1 MSDSV
6 RLRIAHADG
15 MSAEIPL
22 APEAQEWIIG
32 RSAECAV
39 VLRSQRV
46 SRRHARLV
54 RVNGVFF
61 IEDLCSTA
69 GLTIDGVRV
78 ERMSALEPGMDVRLA
93 DCALELCEGAPSASQ
108 DAPPPP
114 PAFQE
119 PLKPAPEVGCTPR
132 AESGLPPEAANL
144 FHDICTFYDARTVQL
159 LAEFRHDIVER
170 LNLKE
175 GVGRSDGA
183 MRQKLTEG
191 IWQALTE
198 QGHRLPASL
207 SKERF
212 AQALMDEL
220 IDYGPIMPLLRR
232 DDISEVMVN
241 GPDCIF
247 VEIRGKMYETGI
259 RFCDEEQLLAVI
271 RRIVEPIGRHVDEA
285 SPMVDARLPDGSR
298 VNAVIR
304 PLSLGGAALTIRKF
318 RKDKLTVDDLVNFGS
333 MTPAMGEFLR
343 EAVRT
348 RQNIVVSGGT
358 GSGKTTLLNVLSRF
372 IPEGERVIT
381 IEDSAEL
388 QLQHRNLVRME
399 ARPANVEGTGR
410 VTIRD
415 LVVNTL
421 RMRPDRI
428 IVGECRGAEALDML
442 QAMNTGHDGSLTTL
456 HANSPREA
464 LTRLENMVLM
474 AGFELPVSVIRQQ
487 IASAVQLIVQ
497 QTRLP
502 DGSRKVVAI
511 SEVTG
516 CEGDLIMLQDIFS
529 FVRTGVDERRR
540 VLGYHTGNGIIPD
553 FVRRL
558 DEVGDLRM
566 PRGIFN
572 PTAES

>member
-1 MSDSV
+1 MRDSILLKIV
-6 RLRIAHADG
+6 HADG
-15 MSAEIPL
+15 VCSEITL

-61 IEDLCSTA
+61 IEDCGSTA
-69 GLTIDGVRV
+69 GLYFDGARLTQ
-78 ERMSALEPGMDVRLA
+78 MTALEPGIQVRLA
-93 DCALELCEGAPSASQ
+93 DCMIELCEAATKGQVPPSC
-108 DAPPPP
+108 PP
-114 PAFQE
+114 PAESVLQNSV
-119 PLKPAPEVGCTPR
+119 PTPEKSPST
-132 AESGLPPEAANL
+132 GLPEEVAKL
-144 FHDICTFYDARTVQL
+144 FREICDFYDARTVQL

-175 GVGRSDGA
+175 SVGRSDDA

-198 QGHRLPASL
+198 QGHRLPFSL
-207 SKERF
+207 SKDRF

-241 GPDCIF
+241 GPDRIF

-318 RKDKLTVDDLVNFGS
+318 RKDKLTVDDLVAFGS

-372 IPEGERVIT
+372 IPEDERVIT

-529 FVRTGVDERRR
+529 FVRTGLDERRR

-572 PTAES
+572 PTAEG

>member
-1 MSDSV
+1 MRDSILLKIV
-6 RLRIAHADG
+6 HADG
-15 MSAEIPL
+15 VCSEITL

-61 IEDLCSTA
+61 IEDCGSTA
-69 GLTIDGVRV
+69 GLYFDGARLTQ
-78 ERMSALEPGMDVRLA
+78 MTALEPGIQVRLA
-93 DCALELCEGAPSASQ
+93 DCMIELCEAATKGQVPPSC
-108 DAPPPP
+108 PP
-114 PAFQE
+114 PAESVLQNSV
-119 PLKPAPEVGCTPR
+119 PTPEKSPST
-132 AESGLPPEAANL
+132 GLPEEVAKL
-144 FHDICTFYDARTVQL
+144 FREICDFYDARTVQL

-175 GVGRSDGA
+175 SVGRSDDA

-198 QGHRLPASL
+198 QGHRLPFSL
-207 SKERF
+207 SKDRF

-241 GPDCIF
+241 GPDRIF

-318 RKDKLTVDDLVNFGS
+318 RKDKLTVDDLVAFGS

-372 IPEGERVIT
+372 IPEDERVIT

-456 HANSPREA
+456 HANSPRDA

-529 FVRTGVDERRR
+529 FVRTGLDERRR

-572 PTAES
+572 PTAEG

>member
-1 MSDSV
+1 MRDSILLKIV
-6 RLRIAHADG
+6 HADG
-15 MSAEIPL
+15 VCSEITL

-61 IEDLCSTA
+61 IEDCGSTA
-69 GLTIDGVRV
+69 GLYFDGARLTQ
-78 ERMSALEPGMDVRLA
+78 MTALEPGIQVRLA
-93 DCALELCEGAPSASQ
+93 DCMIELCEAATKGQVPPSC
-108 DAPPPP
+108 PP
-114 PAFQE
+114 PAESVLQNSV
-119 PLKPAPEVGCTPR
+119 PTPEESPSTELPEEV
-132 AESGLPPEAANL
+132 AEL
-144 FHDICTFYDARTVQL
+144 FREICDFYDARTVQL

-175 GVGRSDGA
+175 SVGRSDDA

-198 QGHRLPASL
+198 QGHRLPFSL
-207 SKERF
+207 SKDRF

-241 GPDCIF
+241 GPDRIF

-318 RKDKLTVDDLVNFGS
+318 RKDKLTVDDLVAFGS

-372 IPEGERVIT
+372 IPEDERVIT

-529 FVRTGVDERRR
+529 FVRTGLDERRR

-572 PTAES
+572 PTAEG

>member
-1 MSDSV
+1 MSGAV
-6 RLRIAHADG
+6 RLDITHADG
-15 MSAEIPL
+15 SKTEVAL
-22 APEAQEWIIG
+22 APECQEWTIG

-54 RVNGVFF
+54 RVNDVFF
-61 IEDLCSTA
+61 IEDCGSAA
-69 GLTIDGVRV
+69 GVFLKGARLTQMA
-78 ERMSALEPGMDVRLA
+78 EWALGTEARLA
-93 DCALELCEGAPSASQ
+93 DCALTLGKAAVAAE
-108 DAPPPP
+108 APPPSPRVP
-114 PAFQE
+114 PSTPEPAPAPAGGIPEEVARLFQE
-119 PLKPAPEVGCTPR
+119 VCA
-132 AESGLPPEAANL
+132 
-144 FHDICTFYDARTVQL
+144 FYDAHTVRL
-159 LAEFRHDIVER
+159 LEEFRHDIVER

-175 GVGRSDGA
+175 GVGRSDEA

-207 SKERF
+207 PKERF

-241 GPDCIF
+241 GPERIF
-247 VEIRGKMYETGI
+247 VEVRGKMYETGI

-318 RKDKLTVDDLVNFGS
+318 RKDKLTVEDLVGFGS

-343 EAVRT
+343 EAVRS

-358 GSGKTTLLNVLSRF
+358 GSGKTTLLNVLSHF

-442 QAMNTGHDGSLTTL
+442 QAMNTSHDGSLTTL

-474 AGFELPVSVIRQQ
+474 AGFELPVGVIREQ

-529 FVRTGVDERRR
+529 FVRTGMDGDKR

-558 DEVGDLRM
+558 DEAGDLRM
-566 PRGIFN
+566 QRDIFN
-572 PTAES
+572 PSAEA

>member
-1 MSDSV
+1 MRDSILLKIV
-6 RLRIAHADG
+6 HADG
-15 MSAEIPL
+15 VCSEITL

-61 IEDLCSTA
+61 IEDCGSTA
-69 GLTIDGVRV
+69 GLYFDGARLTQ
-78 ERMSALEPGMDVRLA
+78 MTALEPGIQVRLA
-93 DCALELCEGAPSASQ
+93 DCMIELCEATTKGQVPPSC
-108 DAPPPP
+108 PP
-114 PAFQE
+114 PAESVLQNSV
-119 PLKPAPEVGCTPR
+119 PTPEESPSTELPEEV
-132 AESGLPPEAANL
+132 AEL
-144 FHDICTFYDARTVQL
+144 FREICDFYDARTVQL

-175 GVGRSDGA
+175 SVGRSDDA

-198 QGHRLPASL
+198 QGHRLPFSL
-207 SKERF
+207 SKDRF

-241 GPDCIF
+241 GPDRIF

-318 RKDKLTVDDLVNFGS
+318 RKDKLTVDDLVAFGS

-372 IPEGERVIT
+372 IPEDERVIT

-529 FVRTGVDERRR
+529 FVRTGLDERRR

-572 PTAES
+572 PTAEG

>member
-1 MSDSV
+1 MSAPV
-6 RLRIAHADG
+6 RLSIVHADG
-15 MSAEIPL
+15 TRSEVAL
-22 APEAQEWIIG
+22 APEAQEWTVG

-61 IEDLCSTA
+61 IEDRGSAA
-69 GLTIDGVRV
+69 GVLLNG
-78 ERMSALEPGMDVRLA
+78 ERLAQMAELEPGAQARLA
-93 DCALELCEGAPSASQ
+93 DCTLELCAEGAAEPPP
-108 DAPPPP
+108 APPPAACPEARREAP
-114 PAFQE
+114 PPE
-119 PLKPAPEVGCTPR
+119 KPAGGNLPEEVAR
-132 AESGLPPEAANL
+132 L
-144 FHDICTFYDARTVQL
+144 FHEVCTFYDARTVQL
-159 LAEFRHDIVER
+159 LEAFRHDIVER
-170 LNLKE
+170 LDLKE
-175 GVGRSDGA
+175 GVGRSDAA
-183 MRQKLTEG
+183 MRRKLTEG

-241 GPDCIF
+241 GPDRIF
-247 VEIRGKMYETGI
+247 VEVRGKMYETGI
-259 RFCDEEQLLAVI
+259 RFRDEEQLLAVI

-318 RKDKLTVDDLVNFGS
+318 RKDKLTVEDLVDFGS

-343 EAVRT
+343 EAVRS

-372 IPEGERVIT
+372 IPEDERVIT

-464 LTRLENMVLM
+464 LTRMENMVLM
-474 AGFELPVSVIRQQ
+474 AGFELPVAVIREQ

-497 QTRLP
+497 QTRLS

-516 CEGDLIMLQDIFS
+516 CEGDLVMLQDIFS
-529 FVRTGVDERRR
+529 FVRTGMDKEKR

-558 DEVGDLRM
+558 DEAGDLRM

-572 PTAES
+572 PTAEA